1 MTHRLVDVVP
11 DFDGVAAT
19 EDLEQIIGALLT
31 ITLITAVLTL
41 IISATIWALAIAHGN
56 HHTAGR
62 ARTGTLVAL
71 AGAALAGAAA
81 AWATWLIDLG
91 SSL

>member
-1 MTHRLVDVVP
+1 MTHRFVDVVP
-11 DFDGVAAT
+11 DFGGVAAT

-31 ITLITAVLTL
+31 ITIITAVLTL
-41 IISATIWALAIAHGN
+41 IASAAIWAIAVAHGN
-56 HHTAGR
+56 HQAAAR

-71 AGAALAGAAA
+71 AAATLAGAAV
-81 AWATWLIDLG
+81 AWTNWLIDLG